1 MAPRSLFLRLL
12 IGHDWESAER
22 ATRRYLADIDSA
34 SCLNRLD
41 KALDQLLDG
50 IKDVGNIFSNY
61 ATTNPRAV
69 TTCIPLLWRTF
80 SIGAYFPFSAPSKE
94 PEIDFKAFRRAFAL
108 IVLRGYEPLG
118 AKSNGVPFLTSTE
131 NFYTDKV
138 PRLARII
145 FRSLSTSWPQ
155 LGAQSQD
162 PQESPR
168 LQDIKDTIAFVQPII
183 LEDMRFG
190 RANVSD
196 REFEAA
202 AYRLLLADYKR
213 SIVRGSPI
221 AVRKAD
227 LQILVQLFLLRRA
240 EDRLWRAGLSKRD
253 ENPRTGDIMF
263 SCLIS
268 DPDEVS
274 RASELASAF
283 LAYQFSGSDDYV
295 TWKQFE
301 AWCSECPS
309 FIFFFFQLWATI
321 FILPIVPQAPRAEDK
336 SALLVSTTNILPFL
350 NVAHILGGKRQNYV
364 GDRIHQSESRFQ
376 LDLQASTLVANLATT
391 PELSVEELHKII
403 TTLAWFHVI
412 LIRGEDMNVM
422 GKSSSR
428 LIVAFTSPP
437 EREMWRLEGGRLQYV
452 WRASVVQLEPDLAVV
467 DSGGMSASV
476 VGEVLELRSHGG
488 PGKADATS
496 MKVDMAG
503 KIVHVKGLRTA
514 IVENTEDENAVGSSK
529 ATSTLEMRL
538 TDLKCYRMPGIS
550 GRITTSE
557 RVTRRVPHWDE
568 EQLD

>member
-1 MAPRSLFLRLL
+1 MRVEQKQLARCINTRLP
-12 IGHDWESAER
+12 E
-22 ATRRYLADIDSA
+22 
-34 SCLNRLD
+34 
-41 KALDQLLDG
+41 
-50 IKDVGNIFSNY
+50 
-61 ATTNPRAV
+61 NPAV

-301 AWCSECPS
+301 AWCSECVS
-309 FIFFFFQLWATI
+309 ISRVFYHQYRLMTLSGLAFIHFLF
-321 FILPIVPQAPRAEDK
+321 LP
-336 SALLVSTTNILPFL
+336 ALGN
-350 NVAHILGGKRQNYV
+350 HIHTSHRT
-364 GDRIHQSESRFQ
+364 
-376 LDLQASTLVANLATT
+376 A
-391 PELSVEELHKII
+391 
-403 TTLAWFHVI
+403 
-412 LIRGEDMNVM
+412 
-422 GKSSSR
+422 SSSCR
-428 LIVAFTSPP
+428 
-437 EREMWRLEGGRLQYV
+437 G
-452 WRASVVQLEPDLAVV
+452 
-467 DSGGMSASV
+467 
-476 VGEVLELRSHGG
+476 
-488 PGKADATS
+488 
-496 MKVDMAG
+496 
-503 KIVHVKGLRTA
+503 
-514 IVENTEDENAVGSSK
+514 
-529 ATSTLEMRL
+529 
-538 TDLKCYRMPGIS
+538 
-550 GRITTSE
+550 
-557 RVTRRVPHWDE
+557 
-568 EQLD
+568 